1 MEDRRTLLV
10 RISGRDQPG
19 ITAALLSLLAADG
32 VDVDDIEQVTTR
44 NRLTLDV
51 VVALPESDVALKDL
65 LFLGWERGLSIDF
78 EVVEPSVAQPLFR
91 HALTVIGLPLTTAA
105 LAAVAGEIAA
115 AGANIDR
122 ITRLSRHPVVSYELV
137 VSGGDVD
144 GLRARLVAVSAEQGI
159 DIAVQREGLERR
171 AKRLVV
177 MDVDSTLIQDEAI
190 ELLAREAGREDAVAV
205 ITERAMA
212 GDMDFEAALRA
223 RVELLA
229 GLDLASVERVR
240 ERLRLTPGARTFLRT
255 LKRLGY
261 RLALVSGGFTVF
273 TDVLRAE
280 LGIDHAF
287 ANQLEVVDGRLTGR
301 LVGPIVDRVR
311 KAEILEDV
319 AGREGV
325 PLEQVVAIGDGAN
338 DLDMLARAGLGIAFN
353 AKPIVREAADTAVSV
368 PYLDAVLFV
377 LGIRRDDIDLADD
390 EESGPHG
397 LATVTGDARPGV

>member
-10 RISGRDQPG
+10 RVSGRDQPG

-32 VDVDDIEQVTTR
+32 VDVHDIEQVTTR

-51 VVALPESDVALKDL
+51 LVALPQSDVALKDL
-65 LFLGWERGLSIDF
+65 LFLGWEQGLSIDF
-78 EVVEPSVAQPLFR
+78 EVVEPNSPQPLMR

-144 GLRARLVAVSAEQGI
+144 GMRARLVAVSAKQGI

-190 ELLAREAGREDAVAV
+190 ELLAREVGQEKAVAA

-212 GDMDFEAALRA
+212 GEMDFEAALRA
-223 RVELLA
+223 RVALLA
-229 GLDLASVERVR
+229 GLDLATVEQVR
-240 ERLRLTPGARTFLRT
+240 QRLRLTPGARTFLRT

-261 RLALVSGGFTVF
+261 RLAMVSGGFTIF
-273 TDVLRAE
+273 TDLLRVE

-301 LVGPIVDRVR
+301 LDGPIVDRVR
-311 KAEILEDV
+311 KAEILSDV
-319 AGREGV
+319 AAREGV

-377 LGIRRDDIDLADD
+377 LGIRHDDIDVAYA
-390 EESGPHG
+390 EESGSHEMPPF
-397 LATVTGDARPGV
+397 LATQGLDP